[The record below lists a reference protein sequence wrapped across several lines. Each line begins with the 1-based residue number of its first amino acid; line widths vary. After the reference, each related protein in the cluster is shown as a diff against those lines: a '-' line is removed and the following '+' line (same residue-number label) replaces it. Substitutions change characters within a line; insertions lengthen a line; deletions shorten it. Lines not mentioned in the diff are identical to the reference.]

1 VHRYDPCE
9 VGSLQTTWNCT
20 VRPNAKSGIK
30 VVMTLRKKRAEKK
43 VGRCVFCGVRG
54 PITREH
60 IPAQNLFPP
69 PMPSNLITVPSCRKC
84 NSEWQRDEDYFRLWL
99 VAREDTKGNPARD
112 ALFPTVNRSL
122 ARVEA
127 RGFLKSFMDSLAKAE
142 QVTPA
147 GIYVRSGT
155 VVTTEGSRLDRIAEK
170 IIRGLFYYETGRRV
184 PPDYRVAIV
193 HQSRVRHLRPAFRTD
208 LLGFVAMV
216 LETKPREFGP
226 AFKYWYLPSPNGW
239 ARSHWILEFYG
250 SREFYCFTAPI
261 ISAPKN
267 PARLPT

>member
-1 VHRYDPCE
+1 M
-9 VGSLQTTWNCT
+9 SWNCA
-20 VRPNAKSGIK
+20 VNPNAKSGIK
-30 VVMTLRKKRAEKK
+30 AVMTHRKKQAKKK

-60 IPAQNLFPP
+60 IPAKAFFPSP
-69 PMPSNLITVPSCRKC
+69 LPSNLITVPSCRKC
-84 NSEWQRDEDYFRLWL
+84 NSEWQKDEDYFRLCL
-99 VAREDTKGNPARD
+99 VAREDTKGNRSRD
-112 ALFPTVNRSL
+112 ELFPTVKRSL
-122 ARVEA
+122 TRVDA
-127 RGFLKSFMDSLAKAE
+127 RGFANKFLNSLAE
-142 QVTPA
+142 VEEFTPA
-147 GIYVRSGT
+147 GIYVRSG
-155 VVTTEGSRLDRIAEK
+155 VSVSFEGARLDRVAEK
-170 IIRGLFYYETGRRV
+170 VIRGLFYLETGRRV

-261 ISAPKN
+261 ISAPEN
-267 PARLPT
+267 AARLPT